1 MNLNRRRSDES
12 KFLVG
17 IVGIL
22 AVWGVGVLLSLTLT
36 GTIIWGI
43 IKLVSHFTA

>member
-1 MNLNRRRSDES
+1 MNLNRRRNDES
-12 KFLVG
+12 KFL
-17 IVGIL
+17 VGIL
-22 AVWGVGVLLSLTLT
+22 AVWGVGILLSLTLT